1 MFQVIK
7 RLGAGSFGEV
17 FQVKPKHQ
25 TNSSRELNSSEYAV
39 KKSIQPFISCKDRER
54 KFLEVQQHQML
65 PPHPNCVMFI
75 QAWEEDG
82 YLYIQQELCDRTL
95 EQDMKVNYANKSI
108 PEPKCMDYLL
118 DLLNGVG
125 HLHENQF
132 MHLDIKPPNIFIGK
146 DGRLKIGDFGLVSRE
161 GEQSEYTQEGDP
173 RYMAQELLD
182 SKFTCKADIYSLG
195 VVVLEISTG
204 LDPPKYGSLWHRLRS
219 GGTIP
224 IEFSSQI
231 SSDLHRII
239 VLMLR
244 DWEERPSAQELLQMQ
259 CLVNRGNIRDNGNYS
274 ENSKSFIEGG
284 SYVESLKIGAS
295 LGASLGASF
304 DSTKKS
310 GSETCHL
317 VKIVLGWIGF
327 LFVWILKSAL
337 NSLVW
342 SLRLLPSD
350 LLLKS
355 NIQLLTPT
363 SRCVGSC
370 QQKLKHRLSR
380 SDSRNEITRERLIAN
395 DAFSDDDGSPV
406 LARKYLQQKQR
417 SIPVHNLKGAVT
429 PPRVRQRNNPVIP
442 SSAPVLRY
450 RNINKSVLGSFNRQ
464 KSHQENS
471 HQRIKTPDQTNGSI
485 GPTPYPAGHA
495 QLLLQ
500 NGFSSPTNIY
510 QSIREKATNNDS
522 PLAEFFQDADVS
534 QKLSFDSTDEE
545 DSISPKYPM
554 KEIPMH
560 GNIFNNIT
568 NQVKA
573 IVHPNNHLEPNNHNN
588 QLGNQQG
595 NHQQSLS
602 SNNLSSNR
610 TRRTSRNSSRS
621 PLPSPLSNPQNS
633 LPNNSQLLGFN
644 KENAK
649 MKQQPSP
656 SAKKLQLFGH
666 VPTPSCPPNS
676 LNVNSDKK
684 HVKQMRQRRPIT
696 PQSPEPN
703 TPDKIQ
709 RFQSRLRKFRPNGSP
724 NESLGL

>member
-1 MFQVIK
+1 
-7 RLGAGSFGEV
+7 
-17 FQVKPKHQ
+17 
-25 TNSSRELNSSEYAV
+25 
-39 KKSIQPFISCKDRER
+39 
-54 KFLEVQQHQML
+54 
-65 PPHPNCVMFI
+65 
-75 QAWEEDG
+75 
-82 YLYIQQELCDRTL
+82 
-95 EQDMKVNYANKSI
+95 
-108 PEPKCMDYLL
+108 
-118 DLLNGVG
+118 
-125 HLHENQF
+125 
-132 MHLDIKPPNIFIGK
+132 
-146 DGRLKIGDFGLVSRE
+146 
-161 GEQSEYTQEGDP
+161 
-173 RYMAQELLD
+173 
-182 SKFTCKADIYSLG
+182 
-195 VVVLEISTG
+195 VLEISTG

-239 VLMLR
+239 VLMLK

-274 ENSKSFIEGG
+274 ENSKSFIIEGG
-284 SYVESLKIGAS
+284 SIGGSIGAS

-304 DSTKKS
+304 GANLGASFDSTNFAKQNFLKS
-310 GSETCHL
+310 GSETCNL

-327 LFVWILKSAL
+327 LFVWILKTAL
-337 NSLVW
+337 TSLVW

-363 SRCVGSC
+363 SKCVGSC
-370 QQKLKHRLSR
+370 VLTSQQKQAALKNRLSR
-380 SDSRNEITRERLIAN
+380 SDSRNEITRENRLIAN

-406 LARKYLQQKQR
+406 LTRKYLQKQR
-417 SIPVHNLKGAVT
+417 SIPIQNLRGAVT

-450 RNINKSVLGSFNRQ
+450 KNINRQ
-464 KSHQENS
+464 QSHQETS

-500 NGFSSPTNIY
+500 NGFASPTSIY
-510 QSIREKATNNDS
+510 QNIREKATNNES

-534 QKLSFDSTDEE
+534 QKLSFDSTDESDDDALE
-545 DSISPKYPM
+545 KISPKY
-554 KEIPMH
+554 H
-560 GNIFNNIT
+560 GYQNSNQNS

-573 IVHPNNHLEPNNHNN
+573 IVHPNNHLEPNTHNT
-588 QLGNQQG
+588 
-595 NHQQSLS
+595 HQQSLS

-633 LPNNSQLLGFN
+633 LPNNNSQITQILGFN
-644 KENAK
+644 KENSK
-649 MKQQPSP
+649 IIGNNQQNKQQPSP
-656 SAKKLQLFGH
+656 SVKKLQLFGH

-676 LNVNSDKK
+676 LNIVNSDKK
-684 HVKQMRQRRPIT
+684 LVKQMRQRRPIT

-709 RFQSRLRKFRPNGSP
+709 RFQSRLRRFRPNGSP